1 MTELDVMDVRE
12 LHEQLA
18 VAQHLLS
25 QAEGDAG
32 RRDLASEMLGTVEA
46 LLGHL
51 AVDRGVETDVADRLL
66 NLRDDLGGHL
76 LAAATL
82 DDVGVPSRA
91 AVELLRRAADTTQ
104 AGLRLVTMGYEPV
117 AANG

>member
-1 MTELDVMDVRE
+1 MSELDVMDVQE

-25 QAEGDAG
+25 QAEGDHE
-32 RRDLASEMLGTVEA
+32 RRDLACEMLGSVEA

-51 AVDRGVETDVADRLL
+51 AIERGIETNLADRLL
-66 NLRDDLGGHL
+66 GLRDDLGGHL

-82 DDVGVPSRA
+82 DDVGVPSHA

-104 AGLRLVTMGYEPV
+104 AGLRLLTLDQRVLAGR
-117 AANG
+117 N

>member
-1 MTELDVMDVRE
+1 MSELDVMDVRE

-25 QAEGDAG
+25 QAEGDHG
-32 RRDLASEMLGTVEA
+32 RRDLACEMLGTVEA

-51 AVDRGVETDVADRLL
+51 AIERGIETDVADRLL
-66 NLRDDLGGHL
+66 GLRDDLGGHL

-82 DDVGVPSRA
+82 DDVGVPSHA
-91 AVELLRRAADTTQ
+91 GLELLRRAADTTQ
-104 AGLRLVTMGYEPV
+104 AGLRLLTLDARHVLAGR
-117 AANG
+117 

>member
-1 MTELDVMDVRE
+1 MSELDVIDVRE

-18 VAQHLLS
+18 AAQQLLS
-25 QAEGDAG
+25 QAEGDH
-32 RRDLASEMLGTVEA
+32 DLRGLACEVLGSVEM

-51 AVDRGVETDVADRLL
+51 AIDRRIQTDIADRLL
-66 NLRDDLGGHL
+66 ALRDDLGGHL

-104 AGLRLVTMGYEPV
+104 AGLRLLTLDRRVLAGRS
-117 AANG
+117 

>member
-1 MTELDVMDVRE
+1 MSELDVMDVRE
-12 LHEQLA
+12 LHQQLA

-25 QAEGDAG
+25 QAEGDHD
-32 RRDLASEMLGTVEA
+32 RRDLACEMLGSVEM

-51 AVDRGVETDVADRLL
+51 AIERGIETDLADRLL
-66 NLRDDLGGHL
+66 SLRDDLGGHL
-76 LAAATL
+76 LAAAAL

-104 AGLRLVTMGYEPV
+104 AGLRLLTLDRKVLAGRR
-117 AANG
+117 